1 MPTTL
6 NCSLPLQTSV
16 SGKQGLDVGR
26 ERAGVLGGWEGGG
39 CDSDFAYREEE
50 LFMLDKF
57 L

>member
-26 ERAGVLGGWEGGG
+26 ERAGALGGWEGGG